1 MGMGLGERS
10 GRRSGT
16 PARGGQMSTQGNRY
30 EQGMVFRVFAGT
42 ILFLNDTHTHTH
54 TQHTH
59 AHAHFISPSIEGL
72 ALKDVPFPCD
82 KRPIPVLSLSRTA
95 RVLHQAFHPQK
106 RPGLQRNIYL

>member
-54 TQHTH
+54 TTH
-59 AHAHFISPSIEGL
+59 A
-72 ALKDVPFPCD
+72 
-82 KRPIPVLSLSRTA
+82 RT
-95 RVLHQAFHPQK
+95 RTLHIAV
-106 RPGLQRNIYL
+106 N